1 MADNSK
7 KVSEL
12 PTASNAALTDRIL
25 ILRSP
30 AANASVRTITA
41 NDFINSFQTDILSV
55 IPDTVVV
62 ANSITAV
69 SNGTTEVPFFSYQV
83 ANGKT
88 GCCELTIHARDATT
102 DSTTAGKLLIVAN
115 TSSVSSSVT
124 SIEVGDNQILLTPNP
139 VQAANII
146 TLYFTRSS
154 ATTSNV
160 LIRYSA
166 TIF

>member
-12 PTASNAALTDRIL
+12 PTTSNAVSTDRIL
-25 ILRSP
+25 ILKNPSS
-30 AANASVRTITA
+30 NASVRTITA

-69 SNGTTEVPFFSYQV
+69 SNNTTEVPFFSYQV

-88 GCCELTIHARDATT
+88 GCCELTIHARDTTT

-124 SIEVGDNQILLTPNP
+124 SIEVGDNQILLTPSP
-139 VQAANII
+139 IQSANII